1 MVILP
6 RVTLVVLCLFFLIV
20 TLSSPIKA
28 ALSEPK
34 MTGAR
39 KLPLSLDQ
47 SIELALKNNRN
58 LQTARRSLTTAASA
72 YRAAKGGYY
81 PQVTGSVSSS
91 HGLANQLEAFPRVV
105 NRWSGGFQITL
116 DMPLDL
122 SGSIGR
128 AVQQALIRLLDTKAR
143 YVLASQDLV
152 VNVYTQYYDILRA
165 RETMIID
172 RALVEQT
179 QEQLR
184 IAQERLKA
192 GRVPEV
198 DVLTAS
204 VQLDNASQTM
214 KADEGAY
221 ENALA
226 TLRNTLVLD
235 QQIEIIPT
243 DKLTYVPETFEYQT
257 CVQEAV
263 QNRLEMQTAR
273 LSLESAKISLKSTYD
288 RYLPSLNVSGGWD
301 YNVTG
306 RNPPEAIEERPKGP
320 SWNIIARINV
330 PIFIFDGGVIRE
342 SKVQAL
348 TSIDQAEA
356 NVHQT
361 REDIELE
368 VKSEVINLN
377 NALERVNIVK
387 NSIKLAKESL
397 NIEELRYRMGLTS
410 YLELTNAQQN
420 LRTAELNLLT
430 AIIQYNLSKERLYR
444 ALGRALVTV
453 AD

>member
-1 MVILP
+1 
-6 RVTLVVLCLFFLIV
+6 
-20 TLSSPIKA
+20 
-28 ALSEPK
+28 